1 MSKKNKKKCKNKN
14 NNNSETN
21 TEIVKDQ
28 NGKDSDENFKDEKN
42 TKESQSCELCEI
54 SGAGYK
60 NFIKSSQIMNN
71 PNFSNLQQM

>member
-14 NNNSETN
+14 NNNSETKA
-21 TEIVKDQ
+21 EIVKDQ
-28 NGKDSDENFKDEKN
+28 NGKDSDENSKDEQN

-60 NFIKSSQIMNN
+60 NLTKCSQIMNN
-71 PNFSNLQQM
+71 SNFSNLQQM